1 MLPKTSAY
9 VKSYECQTK
18 WMYFFIFIWDK
29 VSATIK
35 NKFDSESVYDKNYF
49 KTKIKSHGHK
59 VTDSYDKKIPKFDF
73 NHTCLAVL
81 AWILLLKRM

>member
-1 MLPKTSAY
+1 M
-9 VKSYECQTK
+9 
-18 WMYFFIFIWDK
+18 
-29 VSATIK
+29 
-35 NKFDSESVYDKNYF
+35 

-81 AWILLLKRM
+81 AWILLLKECKLLSCKYIEKKGVRYIHDNLSYFSYTSNESDEEYLSG